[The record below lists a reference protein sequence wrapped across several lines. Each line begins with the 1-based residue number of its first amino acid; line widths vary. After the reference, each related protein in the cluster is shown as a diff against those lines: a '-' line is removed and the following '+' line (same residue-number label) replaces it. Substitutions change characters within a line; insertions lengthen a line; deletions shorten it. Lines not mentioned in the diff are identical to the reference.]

1 MEITSGQPNV
11 MVGGNDA
18 FGGNGLMFLA
28 FLAMMGGGFGGFGGW
43 NRGPMGP
50 MTGDQAPASSAQLQ
64 NSMNFNDLQDQNRDI
79 NNNVND
85 VYHDLASNISDK
97 YSELQRDIAANA
109 VTMQQ
114 VLAKQAECCCDV
126 KQQIAGLNLENEK
139 RFNHVEQKMD
149 QSEMQRLRDMLAQ
162 QSQNI
167 QDLKADMRMQGVFR
181 MPQGYTYNAGP
192 GPFAGAPAPLPF
204 PFQPGF

>member
-43 NRGPMGP
+43 NRGGPMGP
-50 MTGDQAPASSAQLQ
+50 VTGDQAPASSAQLQ

-79 NNNVND
+79 NNNVNN
-85 VYHDLASNISDK
+85 VYHDLAANVSDK
-97 YSELQRDIAANA
+97 YGELQRDIAANA
-109 VTMQQ
+109 VMMQQ

-139 RFNHVEQKMD
+139 RFNSVEQKMD
-149 QSEMQRLRDMLAQ
+149 QNEMQRLRDMLAQ

-181 MPQGYTYNAGP
+181 MPQGYTFNAGP

-204 PFQPGF
+204 QPGF

>member
-28 FLAMMGGGFGGFGGW
+28 FLAMMGGGFGGFGGFG
-43 NRGPMGP
+43 RGPMGP

-79 NNNVND
+79 NNNVNN
-85 VYHDLASNISDK
+85 VYHDLANNVADK
-97 YSELQRDIAANA
+97 YGELQRDIAANA
-109 VTMQQ
+109 VTLANLSAQNQQ
-114 VLAKQAECCCDV
+114 CCCQI
-126 KQQIAGLNLENEK
+126 KQEIAGLNLENEK
-139 RFNHVEQKMD
+139 RFNAISSKMD
-149 QSEMQRLRDMLAQ
+149 QSEMQRLRDALAQ

-167 QDLKADMRMQGVFR
+167 QDLKADMRMQGVMR
-181 MPQGYTYNAGP
+181 MPQGYTFNAGP
-192 GPFAGAPAPLPF
+192 GPFAAGPFPAPAPF
-204 PFQPGF
+204 VPGF

>member
-28 FLAMMGGGFGGFGGW
+28 FLAMMGGGFGGFGW
-43 NRGPMGP
+43 NRGGPMMPP

-79 NNNVND
+79 NNNVNGI
-85 VYHDLASNISDK
+85 YHDLASNIADK

-149 QSEMQRLRDMLAQ
+149 QSEMQRLRDALAQ

-181 MPQGYTYNAGP
+181 MPQGYTFNAGP

-204 PFQPGF
+204 QPGF

>member
-79 NNNVND
+79 NNNVNG
-85 VYHDLASNISDK
+85 VYHDLAANIADK

-192 GPFAGAPAPLPF
+192 GPFANAPVPCPF

>member
-50 MTGDQAPASSAQLQ
+50 VTGDQAPASSAQLQ

-79 NNNVND
+79 NNNVNN
-85 VYHDLASNISDK
+85 VYHDLAANVSDK
-97 YSELQRDIAANA
+97 YGELQRDIAANA
-109 VTMQQ
+109 VMMQQ

-139 RFNHVEQKMD
+139 RFNSVEQKMD
-149 QSEMQRLRDMLAQ
+149 QNEMQRLRDMLAQ

-181 MPQGYTYNAGP
+181 MPQGYTFNAGP

-204 PFQPGF
+204 QPGF